1 MRRLSRK
8 LRRYKHFG
16 RDIIRVV
23 TGGELSDETVDVL
36 YERVYTNFIEHI
48 DGIDNGIEAYE
59 GAKRYK
65 VSSRHDGANAPDVSI
80 NS

>member
-1 MRRLSRK
+1 MPLMSRFF
-8 LRRYKHFG
+8 LNTLCGARDSQPSRYKHFG
-16 RDIIRVV
+16 RDVIRVV
-23 TGGELSDETVDVL
+23 TGGELSDETVSVL

-65 VSSRHDGANAPDVSI
+65 VR
-80 NS
+80 

>member
-1 MRRLSRK
+1 M
-8 LRRYKHFG
+8 
-16 RDIIRVV
+16 
-23 TGGELSDETVDVL
+23 TGGELSDETVSVL

-65 VSSRHDGANAPDVSI
+65 VR
-80 NS
+80 